1 VRRPILIRGARPQ
14 QSAPPRAAVQGPA
27 LAAVLFLGSAIA
39 LLPLPARAD
48 DVAPPQRLVVDLA
61 FGAFGVEAGQFN
73 DPAGVAVDPKGRIL
87 VADTGNHRVE
97 RFDSSGV
104 YVGEFG
110 GFGHDA
116 GRFDRP
122 TALWVDGAL
131 AVWVLDQG
139 NARVVKYDL
148 EGRVIGVAVD
158 LEADDVR
165 NALGTVEPAGLA
177 ADRGGELFVTDAAAD
192 RVLAFDPLGAI
203 LDTRGGFGQASDRFG
218 RPSGLAVDGRGRL
231 LVADPGNRR
240 VQLLDSFGGFL
251 ASFPLDSTLAANGR
265 VVVAFGPDRMWAVG
279 NRTTGALEVRTLD
292 GATVARIPPGTKGG
306 PLPGGLVFDAAGR
319 LLVSDARGPRVL
331 RYRLATTAP

>member
-1 VRRPILIRGARPQ
+1 VRRPLLIRGARPTRL
-14 QSAPPRAAVQGPA
+14 PRAAVSAFALALAGALLFAGALRPAPARGDDPA
-27 LAAVLFLGSAIA
+27 L
-39 LLPLPARAD
+39 
-48 DVAPPQRLVVDLA
+48 PQRLVVDLA
-61 FGAFGVEAGQFN
+61 FGAFGVEGGQFN
-73 DPAGVAVDPKGRIL
+73 DPAGVAVDPKGRIF

-165 NALGTVEPAGLA
+165 SALGTVEPAGLA
-177 ADRGGELFVTDAAAD
+177 ADRGGELFLTDAAAE

-203 LDTRGGFGQASDRFG
+203 LNTRGGFGQASDRFG
-218 RPSGLAVDGRGRL
+218 RPSGIAVDGRGRL

-251 ASFPLDSTLAANGR
+251 ASFPLDSTLAASGR
-265 VVVAFGPDRMWAVG
+265 VVVAFGPDRQWAVG
-279 NRTTGALEVRTLD
+279 NRATGALEVRTLD
-292 GATVARIPPGTKGG
+292 GAILARLSPGTKDG
-306 PLPGGLVFDAAGR
+306 PLPGGIVFDAAGR
-319 LLVSDARGPRVL
+319 LVVSDARSNLVV
-331 RYRLATTAP
+331 RYRLAATSP